1 MIGSD
6 DDRALLRR
14 RQRVEQPPDGVV
26 HDRHLGQVGV
36 TAGPLEERARS
47 FVRRVGIEEV
57 HPEEEAV
64 VDPATREPREGSI
77 DRLIGAALEHVLPG
91 GLLATGGAVEDLEA
105 LIQAEGPVHHG
116 RGDERGGA
124 AAGVEGRLG
133 ERPRLVGE
141 RRQPVV
147 PQPVPRREEAGEHRR
162 VRGQSER
169 GDGPRRV
176 EDLRLA
182 AERSKAR
189 RDPSIL
195 PVEIERARV
204 GRVEGHEHE
213 RAGAAE
219 GRAAHVVPSAS
230 AQPEA
235 GERTRA
241 HDEEERTSG
250 HGPSLPGCCSFP
262 GGVDDVLVHAETD
275 ELVPEDARD
284 PGVARANADV
294 RAREQY
300 ALSATTDVKR
310 HDTPPMSLG
319 ARGELRLTHGEHA
332 RCDARFTVTTQRAA
346 ALDRTASSRRRFE
359 CTKPIPPT
367 EDHEQDRASDGLLDG
382 HDASA
387 QTPKRPQYAS
397 TAVRCSSST
406 SVAAVLAR
414 SRRRRIRRIL
424 EQCGGG

>member
-235 GERTRA
+235 GERTEHTTRRNGRVDTGRVYPA
-241 HDEEERTSG
+241 AVPSPAESTTFSCTRKPTS
-250 HGPSLPGCCSFP
+250 SFP
-262 GGVDDVLVHAETD
+262 RMLAIPVS
-275 ELVPEDARD
+275 PART
-284 PGVARANADV
+284 PT
-294 RAREQY
+294 
-300 ALSATTDVKR
+300 SA
-310 HDTPPMSLG
+310 P
-319 ARGELRLTHGEHA
+319 
-332 RCDARFTVTTQRAA
+332 
-346 ALDRTASSRRRFE
+346 ASSTRCRPR
-359 CTKPIPPT
+359 PT
-367 EDHEQDRASDGLLDG
+367 
-382 HDASA
+382 
-387 QTPKRPQYAS
+387 
-397 TAVRCSSST
+397 
-406 SVAAVLAR
+406 
-414 SRRRRIRRIL
+414 
-424 EQCGGG
+424 